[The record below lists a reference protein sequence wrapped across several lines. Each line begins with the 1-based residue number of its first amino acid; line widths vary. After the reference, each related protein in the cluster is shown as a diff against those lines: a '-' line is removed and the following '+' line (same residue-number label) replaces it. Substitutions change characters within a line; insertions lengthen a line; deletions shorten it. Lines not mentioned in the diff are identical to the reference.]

1 MEGKFG
7 VWNLEVELGTLF
19 GTMTKLRQQFIE
31 ALSVR
36 GYSAGTQRTYVMYVA
51 KLAEHYNRSPDKV
64 SAPEIQKYLYHLLRE
79 RHYAQSSLG
88 AVVGGL
94 RFFYRHVLNWPEA
107 EIVRDLPRSKQ
118 PKRLPQVYS
127 RQEIERLFSIP
138 YPNPRHRTFLMTVYG
153 AGLRVSE
160 ACHLQPEHLESQRGL
175 IRVVQGKGAKDRY
188 TLLSDRLLGELRAYW
203 RIYRPTRWLFPQARD
218 PQQPM
223 PAGNGANMFYSAVRR
238 ASLPH
243 KGGIHTLRHTFATH
257 LLENG
262 TDLPMVQRL
271 LGHAHLE
278 QTAVYLHVRQERM
291 QQTRSPLDLLEI
303 KAPLPPH

>member
-1 MEGKFG
+1 MRSLGSKAKFAS
-7 VWNLEVELGTLF
+7 
-19 GTMTKLRQQFIE
+19 MSKLRQQFIQ

-36 GYSAGTQRTYVMYVA
+36 GYSAGTQRTYVSYVA
-51 KLAEHYNRSPDKV
+51 KLADHYHRSPDRL
-64 SAPEIQKYLYHLLRE
+64 SAQEIQDYLYYLLRE

-88 AVVGGL
+88 GAVGAL
-94 RFFYRHVLNWPEA
+94 RFFYRHVLNWPEDQ
-107 EIVRDLPRSKQ
+107 IFRDLPRSKQ
-118 PKRLPQVYS
+118 PKRLPQVFS

-153 AGLRVSE
+153 AGLRVAE
-160 ACHLQPEHLESQRGL
+160 ACHLQLEHLESQRGL
-175 IRVVQGKGAKDRY
+175 IRVVQGKGGKDRY
-188 TLLSDRLLGELRAYW
+188 TLLSERLLAELRAYW
-203 RIYRPTRWLFPQARD
+203 RVYRPSRWLFTKARD

-223 PAGNGANMFYSAVRR
+223 DTDSGATIFYSAVQR
-238 ASLPH
+238 AGLPH

-262 TDLPMVQRL
+262 ADLPMVQRL

-291 QQTRSPLDLLEI
+291 QQTRSPLDLLQI